1 MYINFDGQLKTNSF
15 TLERIRKKKNK
26 LMMAVIESLTTGV
39 SFSLLF
45 DHLIWEMIN
54 SCRLFP
60 IVCTCDAVDDDYSK
74 RAMAQSQRDDDEQQ

>member
-60 IVCTCDAVDDDYSK
+60 IVCTCAVDDDYSK